1 MPAYKIMIM
10 GASYGSLLASKMLF
24 GGHSVHLICLPA
36 EADLINAEGF
46 RVRLPVKGRKDQ
58 IELDSRKLPGKVTA
72 GGAAGVNP
80 KDYDLIG
87 LAMQEPQ
94 YRSPGVRE
102 LLDAVA
108 TSRVPCMS
116 IMNMPPLP
124 YVKRIPGLDYDALK
138 PAYTDPT
145 VWDNFDPGALTLC
158 SPDPQAIRPPE
169 EKVNVL
175 QVTLPTNFKVAKS
188 RVPTMSIMNM
198 PPLPY
203 VKRIPGLDYEA
214 LKPAYTD
221 PTVWDNFDPALL
233 TLCSPDPQAIRPPD
247 EKVNVL
253 MVTLPTNFKVAKFDN
268 EKGNT
273 ILRQL
278 EQEIDA
284 VRYDPGDG
292 AKIEL
297 PVKLRVHDSIFVP
310 LAKWSML
317 LAGNYRCVTEDGM
330 RTAQEAVHSD
340 IETSRSVYNFVFD
353 LCVKLGAS
361 PADLVPFEKYAA
373 AAQSL
378 VRPASAARALQ
389 NGVPNIERA
398 DKLVQLIAKQKGL
411 SHPAIDAQVALVD
424 RRLDQNRKKAAA

>member
-1 MPAYKIMIM
+1 MPATYNILIM
-10 GASYGSLLASKMLF
+10 GASYGSLLASKLLF
-24 GGHSVHLICLPA
+24 GGHTIKLVCLPA

-46 RVRLPVKGRKDQ
+46 RVRLPVKGRKDP
-58 IELDSRKLPGKVTA
+58 IELDSRKLPGKVSA
-72 GGAAGVNP
+72 CGPADVDP
-80 KDYDLIG
+80 KSFDLIG

-108 TSRVPCMS
+108 KSRVPCMS

-138 PAYTDPT
+138 AAYTDPT
-145 VWDNFDPGALTLC
+145 VWDSFDPGCLTLC

-175 QVTLPTNFKVAKS
+175 
-188 RVPTMSIMNM
+188 
-198 PPLPY
+198 
-203 VKRIPGLDYEA
+203 
-214 LKPAYTD
+214 
-221 PTVWDNFDPALL
+221 
-233 TLCSPDPQAIRPPD
+233 
-247 EKVNVL
+247 
-253 MVTLPTNFKVAKFDN
+253 MVTLPTNFKVARFDSDQS
-268 EKGNT
+268 T
-273 ILRQL
+273 AMLRQL

-284 VRYDPGDG
+284 VRYDAPEG
-292 AKIEL
+292 KTEL

-317 LAGNYRCVTEDGM
+317 LAGNYRCVTKDGM

-340 IETSRSVYNFVFD
+340 LETSRSVYNFVFD
-353 LCVKLGAS
+353 LCVKLGAK
-361 PADLVPFEKYAA
+361 PEDLVPFEKYAA

-378 VRPASAARALQ
+378 TRPASAARALN
-389 NGVPNIERA
+389 NGAPNIERA

-424 RRLDQNRKKAAA
+424 ARLEANRKKAAAA

>member
-1 MPAYKIMIM
+1 MALNGRNYFGFYEQSIREAAMPATYKILIM
-10 GASYGSLLASKMLF
+10 GASYGSLLASKILF
-24 GGHSVHLICLPA
+24 GGHSVHLVCLPA

-46 RVRLPVKGRKDQ
+46 RVRLPVKGRKEQ
-58 IELDSRKLPGKVTA
+58 VEIDSRKLPGKVSA
-72 GGAAGVNP
+72 GGATGVNP
-80 KDYDLIG
+80 KDYDLVG

-108 TSRVPCMS
+108 RSKVPCMS

-124 YVKRIPGLDYDALK
+124 YVKRIPGLNYDALK

-145 VWDNFDPGALTLC
+145 VWDNFDPG
-158 SPDPQAIRPPE
+158 
-169 EKVNVL
+169 
-175 QVTLPTNFKVAKS
+175 
-188 RVPTMSIMNM
+188 
-198 PPLPY
+198 
-203 VKRIPGLDYEA
+203 
-214 LKPAYTD
+214 
-221 PTVWDNFDPALL
+221 LL

-253 MVTLPTNFKVAKFDN
+253 QVTLPTNFKVAKFDN
-268 EKGNT
+268 EMYTG

-278 EQEIDA
+278 EKDIDA
-284 VRYDPGDG
+284 VRFDTPEG
-292 AKIEL
+292 KIEL

-317 LAGNYRCVTEDGM
+317 LAGNYRCITKDGM
-330 RTAQEAVHSD
+330 RTAQEAVHSN
-340 IETSRSVYNFVFD
+340 IEESRSVYNFVFD

-361 PADLVPFEKYAA
+361 PSDLVPFEKYAA

-378 VRPASAARALQ
+378 TRPASAARALQ
-389 NGVPNIERA
+389 NGAPYIERA

-411 SHPAIDAQVALVD
+411 SHPVIDGIVALVD
-424 RRLDQNRKKAAA
+424 SRLEANRKKAAAA

>member
-1 MPAYKIMIM
+1 MRKMQEEPMAYKIMIM
-10 GASYGSLLASKMLF
+10 GASYGSLLASKILF

-46 RVRLPVKGRKDQ
+46 RVRMPVKGRKDPVE
-58 IELDSRKLPGKVTA
+58 IDSRKLPGKVTA
-72 GGAAGVNP
+72 GGADGVNP

-94 YRSPGVRE
+94 YRSPGVRD

-108 TSRVPCMS
+108 KSRVPCMS

-124 YVKRIPGLDYDALK
+124 YMKRIPGLDAETLK

-145 VWDNFDPGALTLC
+145 VWDNFDPGC
-158 SPDPQAIRPPE
+158 
-169 EKVNVL
+169 
-175 QVTLPTNFKVAKS
+175 
-188 RVPTMSIMNM
+188 
-198 PPLPY
+198 
-203 VKRIPGLDYEA
+203 
-214 LKPAYTD
+214 
-221 PTVWDNFDPALL
+221 L

-253 MVTLPTNFKVAKFDN
+253 QVTLPTNFKVAKFDSDAST
-268 EKGNT
+268 G

-278 EQEIDA
+278 EKDIDA
-284 VRYDPGDG
+284 VRFDTPDG
-292 AKIEL
+292 QIEL
-297 PVKLRVHDSIFVP
+297 PVKLRVHDSLFVP
-310 LAKWSML
+310 LAKWAML
-317 LAGNYRCVTEDGM
+317 LAGNYRCVTPDGM

-340 IETSRSVYNFVFD
+340 IETSRSVYNFVND
-353 LCVKLGAS
+353 LVVKLGAN
-361 PADLVPFEKYAA
+361 PNDLVPFEKYAA

-378 VRPASAARALQ
+378 SRPASAARALN
-389 NGVPNIERA
+389 NGMPNIERA

-424 RRLDQNRKKAAA
+424 SRLEQNRKKAAA